1 MSVLDVPLE
10 LLRRYNVQGPRYT
23 SYPTAPMW
31 KDSLGPSDYAAML
44 AESSDTETPAPL
56 SLYFHLPFCEKLCFF
71 CGCTVVITGSR
82 HVREDAYLDLVEKE
96 MDWVAAALGRP
107 GGGSTPGRSRRV
119 VQVHWGGGTPTYFP
133 PALLERLGL
142 AIREKFDLAQDA
154 ELGVEVDPR
163 VTTREHLETLAR
175 LGFNRLSMGVQD
187 FDPRV
192 QAAINRI
199 QPFEATRELVEH
211 ARRLGFP
218 SINVDLIYGL
228 PHQTPASFDATIDR
242 VLEMDPDRLAVYS
255 YANVPWMKKH
265 QSVLEPHLPAEPTKF
280 EIFRTALERFSAAGY
295 EYIGMDHFARPS
307 DELAR
312 ARRDRTLHR
321 NFQGYTTKAGTDL
334 LGFGMSA
341 IGSVGRRY
349 VQNRRELAD
358 YRSAVAAGDPATF
371 RGTRLSDDDVLR
383 REVIQ
388 SLLCHGIVV
397 RDEIE
402 ERFGIDFEAEFG
414 PALEALAP
422 CVADGLVTIDAREI
436 RATPLGRIF
445 LRNLAMPFD
454 AYLGTSAERPVFSRT
469 L

>member
-1 MSVLDVPLE
+1 MSALDVPLE

-31 KDSLGPSDYAAML
+31 KDSLDAADYAAAL
-44 AESSDTETPAPL
+44 AESSAAESPSPL

-82 HVREDAYLDLVEKE
+82 HVREDAYIDLIERE
-96 MDWVAAALGRP
+96 MDWVVAALGRRGDGP
-107 GGGSTPGRSRRV
+107 TRERPRQV
-119 VQVHWGGGTPTYFP
+119 VQLHWGGGTPTYFP
-133 PALLERLGL
+133 PALLERLGRS
-142 AIREKFDLAQDA
+142 IREKFDVAADA
-154 ELGVEVDPR
+154 ELGVEIDPR
-163 VTTREHLETLAR
+163 VTTREHLETLAA

-199 QPFEATRELVEH
+199 QPFEATRDLVRD

-218 SINVDLIYGL
+218 SINLDLIYGL
-228 PHQTPASFDATIDR
+228 PHQTPESFDATIDR
-242 VLEMDPDRLAVYS
+242 ILEIDPDRLAVYS

-265 QSVLEPHLPAEPTKF
+265 QVVLEPHLPDEATKF
-280 EIFRTALERFSAAGY
+280 EIFRTALERFSGAGY

-334 LGFGMSA
+334 VGFGMSS
-341 IGSVGRRY
+341 IGSIGRRY

-358 YRSAVAAGDPATF
+358 YRAAVVSGGAATF
-371 RGTRLSDDDVLR
+371 RGIRLTDDDLLR

-388 SLLCHGIVV
+388 NLLCHGVLV
-397 RDEIE
+397 RPEIE
-402 ERFGIDFEAEFG
+402 ARFGIRFEAKFG

-422 CVADGLVTIDAREI
+422 CVADGLVTIDAHEI
-436 RATPLGRIF
+436 RATRLGRIF

-454 AYLGTSAERPVFSRT
+454 AYLGSPAEKPVFSRT